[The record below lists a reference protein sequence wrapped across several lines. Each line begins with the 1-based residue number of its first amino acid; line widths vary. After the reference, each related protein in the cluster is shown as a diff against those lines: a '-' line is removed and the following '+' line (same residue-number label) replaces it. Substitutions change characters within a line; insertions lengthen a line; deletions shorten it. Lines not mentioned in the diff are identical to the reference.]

1 MLFSKRT
8 TLGWSSVTVPNEP
21 NEHIEFPSSQTD
33 ASASTSASKPR
44 RNELA
49 TSTELQDGRAKYTSA
64 KSLSKIQGF
73 RKGLL
78 VALLLDLDILPSPSN
93 LDELWAMNKPA
104 LATLLWNMVRY
115 KFYFSVV
122 TNV

>member
-1 MLFSKRT
+1 VRHVISKRT
-8 TLGWSSVTVPNEP
+8 TLGWSSVTIPNEP
-21 NEHIEFPSSQTD
+21 SEHIEFPSSQTD
-33 ASASTSASKPR
+33 ASANISVPKPR

-73 RKGLL
+73 QKGLM
-78 VALLLDLDILPSPSN
+78 VALLLDLDIPPSPSN

-104 LATLLWNMVRY
+104 LAKLLWNMVRY
-115 KFYFSVV
+115 KLYIFCC
-122 TNV
+122 N